1 MVIETQKST
10 SEEIQFGKEI
20 QFVRKLTMES
30 FKNPKVKSEFESH
43 L

>member
-1 MVIETQKST
+1 MVIETQTST
-10 SEEIQFGKEI
+10 SEEI
-20 QFVRKLTMES
+20 QFVRKLTMEI

>member
-10 SEEIQFGKEI
+10 SEEIQF
-20 QFVRKLTMES
+20 VRKLTVES